1 MEAIMK
7 SIRKRQSIAFA
18 TAAILLTLATA
29 NKTLATAIHFDEF
42 AAPQIANGLAFNG
55 ASFEFTLG
63 GSASDAAMFGNDSPP
78 WLNYVHGPVLEGD
91 ASGVLTV
98 DFAAPQ
104 NAVSFGLALSIFE
117 NLTPAASVSLYNQ
130 SAAKIFAGEINTET
144 LVDYSEGAF
153 SYGGPDFFS
162 RMVLS
167 FNAPGYGFWLDDL
180 EFTSTPSVAI
190 PDAGPGF
197 SLTAVVLAGMIA
209 VGAALRRNRF
219 VTPA

>member
-1 MEAIMK
+1 MK
-7 SIRKRQSIAFA
+7 PMRKCQSVAFA
-18 TAAILLTLATA
+18 TSAILLLSATLTQTRAT
-29 NKTLATAIHFDEF
+29 TIHFDELG
-42 AAPQIANGLAFNG
+42 APQTANGLTFNG
-55 ASFEFTLG
+55 ASFQFTLG
-63 GSASDAAMFGNDSPP
+63 GSASDAAMFGNDAPP
-78 WLNYVHGPVLEGD
+78 WLNYVHGSVLEGD

-98 DFAAPQ
+98 DFVSPQ
-104 NAVSFGLALSIFE
+104 NALSFGIALSIFE
-117 NLTPAASVSLYNQ
+117 NLSPAASISLFNQ
-130 SAAKIFAGEINTET
+130 SAAKIFAGDINTET

-197 SLTAVVLAGMIA
+197 SLTALALAGMIA
-209 VGAALRRNRF
+209 SGAALRPNRF